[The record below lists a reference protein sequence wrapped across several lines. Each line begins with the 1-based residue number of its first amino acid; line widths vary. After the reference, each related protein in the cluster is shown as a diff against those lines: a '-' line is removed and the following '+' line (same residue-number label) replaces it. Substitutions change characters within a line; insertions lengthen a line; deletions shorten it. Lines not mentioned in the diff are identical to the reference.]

1 MNYYL
6 LGIATATLLISGCAQ
21 KATVYAIQPA
31 EVDRMAS
38 TKKVAVGAFSHD
50 AVGLS
55 KKIEVGLAGKKVDGK
70 SYFTTISRSDIN
82 KVIEE
87 QRLQNSGLFD
97 ESSSVKMGKLLG
109 AQALISGDISSASMS
124 DKSFYEK
131 RTKCSDE
138 KCKETYKYSVRCTRR
153 DMAIVAQIKIVDI
166 QKGDIIY
173 AETLSRD
180 GAWKHCSDDT
190 NVLPSKSYG
199 LNMLAD
205 EISGSFVQKLVPYY
219 ATYRVLLLDE
229 PDIEYSDKQEDELK
243 YALEYIQHKR
253 YDRAEELL
261 SKLLESTSD
270 KSYVAAYNLA
280 IVKEVQGDLA
290 SAKQLCELA
299 DSLTI
304 KPVEAVDIAI
314 LRINQSISSHIQA
327 QIQMQK

>member
-1 MNYYL
+1 MKYYIL
-6 LGIATATLLISGCAQ
+6 AIATAALLISGCAQ

-38 TKKVAVGAFSHD
+38 TKKVAVSTFSHD
-50 AVGLS
+50 TVGLS
-55 KKIEVGLAGKKVDGK
+55 NKIEVELAGKKVDEK
-70 SYFTTISRSDIN
+70 NYFTTISRSDIN

-97 ESSSVKMGKLLG
+97 ESSSVKMGRLLG
-109 AQALISGDISSASMS
+109 AQALISGDISAASMS

-138 KCKETYKYSVRCTRR
+138 KCKETYKYSVRCIRR

-173 AETLSRD
+173 AETLSKN

-190 NVLPSKSYG
+190 DDLPSKAYG

-205 EISGSFVQKLVPYY
+205 EVSRSFVQKLVPYY

-229 PDIEYSDKQEDELK
+229 PDIEYSDKQEDELEH
-243 YALEYIQHKR
+243 ALEYIQHKR

-280 IVKEVQGDLA
+280 IVKEVQGDLT
-290 SAKQLCELA
+290 SARQLFELA
-299 DSLTI
+299 DSLTV
-304 KPVEAVDIAI
+304 KPVEAVDLAI
-314 LRINQSISSHIQA
+314 LRINSSISSHRHA
-327 QIQMQK
+327 QEQMQQ